1 MTYDF
6 SIETSLERIQ
16 NINTKT
22 YFKEVYQ
29 TFVNGNYRS
38 STVMLYSVLICD
50 LVYKLRDLRDIYA
63 ETKAKKILEE
73 IEALQIANPNSPD
86 WETKLIEFIKVRTS
100 LLEPSDIVAIES
112 LQKFRH
118 LSAHPVLNNSDLLY
132 SPNKDTVQALIRN
145 ILEGV
150 LTNPPFFSN
159 KIFDT
164 MLSDLA
170 EVKDRITDDENLDR
184 YVKSRYIKRL
194 KENDFKKVYRSL
206 WKVVFMTMD
215 KDSIENRNINY
226 RVLRIF
232 TAHDKATCVQL
243 MKNEPPY
250 YSNITKEEQIGTLIH
265 FLASFPEIYNELEHP
280 LKLLIDSKL
289 NEGGDYKFMGWFIKP
304 TLIEH
309 FNTVDTDE
317 LGEISK
323 DAFDYIKKLASD
335 NLCLNEFI
343 AFGIK
348 YFGDS
353 HSFDNSQKRFNR
365 IVLSIVDNLSLEQTN
380 ELLEVSDNNNQIY
393 QSFGMRAKIRTVAEK
408 YDETID
414 KTKYTSIYPPEK

>member
-164 MLSDLA
+164 MLLDLA

-184 YVKSRYIKRL
+184 YVKSRYIKRI

-215 KDSIENRNINY
+215 KDSIENRNVNY

-232 TAHDKATCVQL
+232 TAHGKATCVQL

-304 TLIEH
+304 SIIEH
-309 FNTVDTDE
+309 LNTIDTDE
-317 LGEISK
+317 LGEVSK
-323 DAFDYIKKLASD
+323 DAFDYIKKLAND

-343 AFGIK
+343 NFGIK

-365 IVLSIVDNLSLEQTN
+365 IVLSMGDNLSLEQTN
-380 ELLEVSDNNNQIY
+380 ELLEVSDNNSQIY
-393 QSFGMRAKIRTVAEK
+393 QSFGMRAKIRSVAEK

-414 KTKYTSIYPPEK
+414 KTKYTSIYPLEK